1 MSRLRKHLLV
11 LVGMFAVVVGT
22 ATAPA
27 SAAPSAP
34 AAPAS
39 ATESTSAAWPKVT
52 RTTIGSATGTMSVAA
67 ACPVTVYGYR
77 GTLLCGATA
86 MEIEW
91 SPGRLEFFG
100 IATDRSIWHVWP
112 NGGGWK
118 VMPGNGHADDIY
130 DGWWEGSAR
139 RIFVHVNSNDSYW
152 YSDDAGPG
160 WNGWHRW

>member
-1 MSRLRKHLLV
+1 MIRLRKHLLV
-11 LVGMFAVVVGT
+11 LVGMLAVVGA

-27 SAAPSAP
+27 AAAPAP
-34 AAPAS
+34 AAATK
-39 ATESTSAAWPKVT
+39 ATEAPSTAWPKVT
-52 RTTIGSATGTMSVAA
+52 RTTIGSAAGTRSVAA

-86 MEIEW
+86 LEIEW

-112 NGGGWK
+112 NSRGWK
-118 VMPGNGHADDIY
+118 VMPGNGHADDMY

-139 RIFVHVNSNDSYW
+139 RVFVHVNSNDSYW